1 MGAGDAGGRAGGQVD
16 LWYYIRYNQLAR
28 SLEAIM
34 IALKL
39 TQVGNSVGVVLPKE
53 ALIKLGVEKGDTV
66 YLTDGAGGEM
76 RLSAYS
82 AEVAEEIA
90 LGEEFMDQYR
100 DTFRAL
106 AK

>member
-1 MGAGDAGGRAGGQVD
+1 MGVA
-16 LWYYIRYNQLAR
+16 
-28 SLEAIM
+28 
-34 IALKL
+34 
-39 TQVGNSVGVVLPKE
+39 
-53 ALIKLGVEKGDTV
+53 KGDTL
-66 YLTDGAGGEM
+66 YLTEGAGGEM

>member
-1 MGAGDAGGRAGGQVD
+1 
-16 LWYYIRYNQLAR
+16 
-28 SLEAIM
+28 M

-39 TQVGNSVGVVLPKE
+39 TQIGNSVGVVLPKE
-53 ALIKLGVEKGDTV
+53 ALIKLGVERGDTV
-66 YLTDGAGGEM
+66 YLTDTPGGEM

-82 AEVAEEIA
+82 PQVAEEIA

>member
-1 MGAGDAGGRAGGQVD
+1 
-16 LWYYIRYNQLAR
+16 
-28 SLEAIM
+28 M

-53 ALIKLGVEKGDTV
+53 ALVKLGVEKGDTV
-66 YLTDGAGGEM
+66 YLTDGPGGEM

>member
-1 MGAGDAGGRAGGQVD
+1 
-16 LWYYIRYNQLAR
+16 
-28 SLEAIM
+28 M

-53 ALIKLGVEKGDTV
+53 ALAKLGVEKGDVV
-66 YLTDGAGGEM
+66 YLTESPDGDM
-76 RLSAYS
+76 RISAYDP
-82 AEVAEEIA
+82 AVAEEIA
-90 LGEEFMDQYR
+90 LGETFMDEYR

>member
-1 MGAGDAGGRAGGQVD
+1 
-16 LWYYIRYNQLAR
+16 
-28 SLEAIM
+28 M

-39 TQVGNSVGVVLPKE
+39 TQVGNSVGVLLPKE
-53 ALIKLGVEKGDTV
+53 ALAKPGVQKGDLL
-66 YLTDGAGGEM
+66 YLTDGAEGDM

-82 AEVAEEIA
+82 PGVAEEIA
-90 LGEEFMDQYR
+90 LGEAFMDDYR

>member
-1 MGAGDAGGRAGGQVD
+1 
-16 LWYYIRYNQLAR
+16 
-28 SLEAIM
+28 M

-39 TQVGNSVGVVLPKE
+39 TQVGNSVGVLFPKE
-53 ALIKLGVEKGDTV
+53 ALAKLGVQKGDML
-66 YLTDGAGGEM
+66 YLIDAPGGDM

-82 AEVAEEIA
+82 PGVAEEIA
-90 LGEEFMDQYR
+90 LGEVFMDDYR